1 VRECGLVDGC
11 VVHVVGRPSSM
22 TTTTPSSYPASAAVV
37 PPATTAAAANANAP
51 PPSPRHPGLRGYYV
65 WRATVASLYRIHAVP
80 SHEEGD
86 RYHKAML
93 PMRNSSERGRV
104 PVRIEVANMSTR
116 HDAIDVYW
124 VDHRG
129 NEVWRGTMRG
139 GGGTWTQTTFI
150 GHPWTF
156 RVGPGEENVLLRYV
170 PFRVVPSISGAETL
184 NPLTATE
191 GAQRFVLRD
200 VPEGY
205 CAMRDDDGAVDARNG
220 GPTIVPV
227 CWVDDGVLPEP
238 PLVRRRLNSISSDDD
253 AVVSSS
259 SGEVH
264 DAVAW
269 SCQQIRRE
277 DVVYHGNG
285 IESAK
290 LLSRYLRNVRASPDE
305 PKYRRM
311 RIGNPNFQRHVYNT
325 GARGVLLALGFVET
339 YGQMEL
345 LSGNDAN
352 NNTTTTALHPD
363 RVRQVEE
370 ALAVVDE
377 ALRIMEGGAD
387 IALVQPEGGDG
398 YGRAG
403 FGRAGGMST

>member
-1 VRECGLVDGC
+1 
-11 VVHVVGRPSSM
+11 
-22 TTTTPSSYPASAAVV
+22 
-37 PPATTAAAANANAP
+37 
-51 PPSPRHPGLRGYYV
+51 
-65 WRATVASLYRIHAVP
+65 
-80 SHEEGD
+80 
-86 RYHKAML
+86 
-93 PMRNSSERGRV
+93 
-104 PVRIEVANMSTR
+104 
-116 HDAIDVYW
+116 
-124 VDHRG
+124 
-129 NEVWRGTMRG
+129 MRG

-238 PLVRRRLNSISSDDD
+238 PLVRRRLDSISSDDD